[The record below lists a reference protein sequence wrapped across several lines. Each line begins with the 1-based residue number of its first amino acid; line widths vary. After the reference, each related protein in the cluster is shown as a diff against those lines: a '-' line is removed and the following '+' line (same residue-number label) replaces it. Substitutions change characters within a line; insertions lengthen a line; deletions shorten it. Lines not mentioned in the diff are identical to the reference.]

1 MTEPLTDPGARAI
14 PTDRE
19 SLRQLVTALLGEPDI
34 FGALARGF
42 VEVVGTDGPLV
53 SLLHQAADTDGSP
66 LALHH
71 TLGAGARQAAAG
83 NHEHPTPRI
92 WRAQSNS
99 ALASKV
105 AADAEAKDTGVADLS
120 FTARATKQYLIIYTA
135 RVNSTGG
142 DANVDLRLRYET
154 AISPAVP
161 ASPSAASA
169 SLYGH
174 SVGAAS
180 GQPDTQTVLT
190 QVSGD
195 FFTGTGGLGSAPVKV
210 AAFHDVVT
218 GAGTITVDQAS
229 GALRR
234 LIVVEGTIAT
244 G

>member
-1 MTEPLTDPGARAI
+1 MSSPLTDPDERSI

-19 SLRQLVTALLGEPDI
+19 SLRSLVTALLGEPDI
-34 FGALARGF
+34 FGSLARGF
-42 VEVVGTDGPLV
+42 VEIVGTDGPLV

-83 NHEHPTPRI
+83 NHDHPAPRI

-105 AADAEAKDTGVADLS
+105 TADAEAKDTGVGDLL
-120 FTARATKQYLIIYTA
+120 FTARAAKQYLIIYTA
-135 RVNSTGG
+135 RVNSAGG
-142 DANVDLRLRYET
+142 AANVDLRLRYET
-154 AISPAVP
+154 AIAPAAP
-161 ASPSAASA
+161 ASPDAASDLFY
-169 SLYGH
+169 SH
-174 SVGAAS
+174 SVGAVS

-195 FFTGTGGLGSAPVKV
+195 FFTGTGGLGSTAVKV
-210 AAFHDVVT
+210 APFHDVVS
-218 GAGTITVDQAS
+218 GAGTVTVDQATGS
-229 GALRR
+229 LRR
-234 LIVVEGTIAT
+234 LIVLEGTAAV